1 MAADMPLTEENM
13 SGPEKIT
20 VLVVDDHPLM
30 RFGVSTMINAQRDM
44 AVVAQAGDGREAIE
58 QFRHHQPDVTLMDL
72 RLPGMSGVETIRA
85 IRVCKPHANVVVLTT
100 YEGDEDIHQAL
111 AAGVRGYLLKGMSS
125 EALVD
130 MIRRVHSGL
139 RFLPPPVARTLAS
152 RTPNSE
158 ISPREREVLSHVV
171 HGKSNREI
179 ANLLGI
185 SEATVKCH
193 VSELLR
199 RLEVSDRTQ
208 AVVAALQRGFV
219 HIEN

>member
-1 MAADMPLTEENM
+1 M
-13 SGPEKIT
+13 SGQAKIT

-44 AVVAQAGDGREAIE
+44 EVVAQAGDGREAIE

-72 RLPGMSGVETIRA
+72 RLPGMNGVEAIRTIRQCNPRA
-85 IRVCKPHANVVVLTT
+85 HVVVLTT

-111 AAGVRGYLLKGMSS
+111 AAGARGYLVKGMST
-125 EALVD
+125 ETLVD
-130 MIRRVHSGL
+130 TIRRVYAGL

-158 ISPREREVLSHVV
+158 VSPREREVLSLVV
-171 HGKSNREI
+171 HGKSNKEI
-179 ANLLGI
+179 AVLLGI
-185 SEATVKCH
+185 TEATVKCH

-199 RLEVSDRTQ
+199 RLEVADRTQ

-219 HIEN
+219 HIED